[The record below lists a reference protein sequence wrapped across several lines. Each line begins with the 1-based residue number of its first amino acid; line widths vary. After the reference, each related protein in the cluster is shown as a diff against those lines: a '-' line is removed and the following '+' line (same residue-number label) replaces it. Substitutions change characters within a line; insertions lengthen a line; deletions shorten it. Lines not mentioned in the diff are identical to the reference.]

1 MRCWHITED
10 YFLLLM
16 YDRPL
21 TESGFAAK
29 ELAIYKGEDK
39 SLTYVKGL
47 PSTDVISGFG
57 NTPFSEDGIAYM
69 AVTTTDGSQPAVYR
83 IDPKTATATKGLT
96 VEVEQISGVG
106 KLTAAQE

>member
-1 MRCWHITED
+1 
-10 YFLLLM
+10 M

-69 AVTTTDGSQPAVYR
+69 AVTTTDGSQPACIVSIR
-83 IDPKTATATKGLT
+83 RQLPQQKVLPLRQSKS
-96 VEVEQISGVG
+96 VV
-106 KLTAAQE
+106 

>member
-1 MRCWHITED
+1 
-10 YFLLLM
+10 M

-69 AVTTTDGSQPAVYR
+69 AVTLPM
-83 IDPKTATATKGLT
+83 
-96 VEVEQISGVG
+96 GVNRPCIVSIRRQLPLQ
-106 KLTAAQE
+106 KVLPLRQSKSVV

>member
-1 MRCWHITED
+1 M
-10 YFLLLM
+10 
-16 YDRPL
+16 

-96 VEVEQISGVG
+96 VEAEQISGVG

>member
-1 MRCWHITED
+1 MVRHSCVVGISRKII
-10 YFLLLM
+10 

-96 VEVEQISGVG
+96 VEAEQISGVG